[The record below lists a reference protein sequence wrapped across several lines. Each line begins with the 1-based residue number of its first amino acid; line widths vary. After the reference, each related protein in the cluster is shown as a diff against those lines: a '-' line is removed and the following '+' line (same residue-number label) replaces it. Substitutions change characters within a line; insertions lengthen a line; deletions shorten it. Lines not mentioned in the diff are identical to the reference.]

1 VANRSFPIFLLL
13 LHAPSDDPRLLADR
27 PVVSAFADLTKS
39 LGGWSLV
46 ANALLLG
53 SP

>member
-1 VANRSFPIFLLL
+1 
-13 LHAPSDDPRLLADR
+13 LADC
-27 PVVSAFADLTKS
+27 PVVSAFAKLTKL

-46 ANALLLG
+46 ANALLLS